1 MVEFDLR
8 HFGSKKLLLSPVSVS
23 VWISIVSSSVSI
35 VSVWSE
41 SVSVVSIV
49 SISIS
54 LSISLWVGISISLS
68 FWLSISISLSVVSVS
83 VWVSISIGSVSVWSQ
98 AISVVSIP
106 SIGISVSTSI
116 SLWFSICRSLT
127 IVSIWETIVGVG
139 MGVDM
144 GSIGVGEWSIMSIS
158 VSVVSAVQQPW
169 VSLWVSFGISLSSWL
184 SLSLLNRL
192 NSLFGFS
199 SSRSYAS
206 NKWESAM
213 GAWDKFSLVILATS
227 SQRSGIDQRM
237 VNSIGQNSV
246 SVDGGNNSGS
256 GVDESRVGLSLDI
269 GSDSYHQQ
277 ELHVVVL

>member
-1 MVEFDLR
+1 MVNLILR
-8 HFGSKKLLLSPVSVS
+8 HFGSKLLLSIVSIS
-23 VWISIVSSSVSI
+23 VWIPIISSI
-35 VSVWSE
+35 VSVS
-41 SVSVVSIV
+41 SQSISIISIV

-54 LSISLWVGISISLS
+54 LWLR
-68 FWLSISISLSVVSVS
+68 LSIS
-83 VWVSISIGSVSVWSQ
+83 
-98 AISVVSIP
+98 
-106 SIGISVSTSI
+106 
-116 SLWFSICRSLT
+116 RSLT
-127 IVSIWETIVGVG
+127 IVSISVWVSIICSVSVWSQSISIISIVSISISISISLWLSISRSLAIVVGMWESIVGVG

-144 GSIGVGEWSIMSIS
+144 GSIRVGEWSIMSIS
-158 VSVVSAVQQPW
+158 ISMVSTVQQPW

-213 GAWDKFSLVILATS
+213 GAWDKLSLVILATS

>member
-1 MVEFDLR
+1 
-8 HFGSKKLLLSPVSVS
+8 
-23 VWISIVSSSVSI
+23 
-35 VSVWSE
+35 
-41 SVSVVSIV
+41 
-49 SISIS
+49 
-54 LSISLWVGISISLS
+54 
-68 FWLSISISLSVVSVS
+68 
-83 VWVSISIGSVSVWSQ
+83 
-98 AISVVSIP
+98 
-106 SIGISVSTSI
+106 
-116 SLWFSICRSLT
+116 
-127 IVSIWETIVGVG
+127 

-144 GSIGVGEWSIMSIS
+144 GSIRGGEWSIMSIS
-158 VSVVSAVQQPW
+158 ISMVSTVQQPC
-169 VSLWVSFGISLSSWL
+169 ISLSSWL

-213 GAWDKFSLVILATS
+213 GAWDKLSLVILATS

>member
-1 MVEFDLR
+1 MWE
-8 HFGSKKLLLSPVSVS
+8 
-23 VWISIVSSSVSI
+23 SIVGVGMWESI
-35 VSVWSE
+35 VGVGMRVDMGSIRVGEW
-41 SVSVVSIV
+41 SIV

-54 LSISLWVGISISLS
+54 M
-68 FWLSISISLSVVSVS
+68 
-83 VWVSISIGSVSVWSQ
+83 
-98 AISVVSIP
+98 
-106 SIGISVSTSI
+106 VST
-116 SLWFSICRSLT
+116 
-127 IVSIWETIVGVG
+127 
-139 MGVDM
+139 
-144 GSIGVGEWSIMSIS
+144 
-158 VSVVSAVQQPW
+158 VQQPW
-169 VSLWVSFGISLSSWL
+169 VSLRVSFGISLSSWL

-192 NSLFGFS
+192 NSLYGFS

>member
-54 LSISLWVGISISLS
+54 LSISFWLSISIPLAIVSVSVWVSISIGSVSVWSKSVSIVSIVGISISLS
-68 FWLSISISLSVVSVS
+68 FWLSISISLSVVSVP

-106 SIGISVSTSI
+106 SISI
-116 SLWFSICRSLT
+116 WFSISRPLT
-127 IVSIWETIVGVG
+127 IVSIWKTIVGVG

-169 VSLWVSFGISLSSWL
+169 VSLGVSFGISLSSWL
-184 SLSLLNRL
+184 SLSLGNRL
-192 NSLFGFS
+192 NSLGLS
-199 SSRSYAS
+199 SSWGSNRS
-206 NKWESAM
+206 N
-213 GAWDKFSLVILATS
+213 TS
-227 SQRSGIDQRM
+227 
-237 VNSIGQNSV
+237 
-246 SVDGGNNSGS
+246 
-256 GVDESRVGLSLDI
+256 
-269 GSDSYHQQ
+269 Y
-277 ELHVVVL
+277 

>member
-41 SVSVVSIV
+41 SVPVVSIV

-54 LSISLWVGISISLS
+54 L
-68 FWLSISISLSVVSVS
+68 WLSISIPLTIVSIS

-106 SIGISVSTSI
+106 SIGISVSI
-116 SLWFSICRSLT
+116 SRSLT
-127 IVSIWETIVGVG
+127 IVGIWETIVGVG

-169 VSLWVSFGISLSSWL
+169 VSLRVSFGISLSSWL
-184 SLSLLNRL
+184 SLSLGNRL
-192 NSLFGFS
+192 NSLGLS
-199 SSRSYAS
+199 SS
-206 NKWESAM
+206 W
-213 GAWDKFSLVILATS
+213 
-227 SQRSGIDQRM
+227 
-237 VNSIGQNSV
+237 
-246 SVDGGNNSGS
+246 
-256 GVDESRVGLSLDI
+256 
-269 GSDSYHQQ
+269 GSDWSNTSY
-277 ELHVVVL
+277 